1 MTELVSGN
9 GQGEIDELSYDEAKS
24 ELDLIV
30 ARLEVADVGI
40 DELKALVER
49 ARFLVATCKKK
60 IRSVEEEITVLLADV
75 ED

>member
-1 MTELVSGN
+1 MAESGTEN
-9 GQGEIDELSYDEAKS
+9 DHGETGELSYDAAKS
-24 ELDLIV
+24 ELDQIV
-30 ARLEVADVGI
+30 SRLEGDDVGI
-40 DELKALVER
+40 DELKTLVER

>member
-1 MTELVSGN
+1 MTEPGTENDLDETG
-9 GQGEIDELSYDEAKS
+9 ELSYDAAKS
-24 ELDLIV
+24 ELDQIV
-30 ARLEVADVGI
+30 TRLEGDDVDI

-60 IRSVEEEITVLLADV
+60 IRSVEDEITVLLADV